1 MMRRSQCALV
11 AVGALGAVVAAL
23 AACSGTP
30 SSTLCGAGTRLVNGT
45 CVAAAGG
52 DGGLDAG
59 LDVEVP
65 PDEDG
70 GSDADTDDAGPDDPC
85 PKMGPDAKEMGVGYG
100 PGAYQDD
107 VRMERFYNCDEKCG
121 TVSPQCGSARCRVA
135 GERWPGEPT
144 GGKGTMYV
152 PINSIQRRVTIRLPR
167 DPWTVL
173 GGECDPDPAMRYPT
187 GATNYRSYAV
197 ASPQPKFSLLVDV
210 GVGWPPSS
218 DAPVPMKIEG
228 RNWDF
233 RTVTDVRLFN
243 DGNLGGGTRLEP
255 LFAPSAAFS
264 PFEADRTGC
273 VEINH
278 RDFGTNVPAGYSPL
292 PNGDRARLVFFTSQA
307 HIHAANLILDINA
320 SAKCGVNP

>member
-1 MMRRSQCALV
+1 MMRRSQYALV
-11 AVGALGAVVAAL
+11 AVGALGLVAAAL

-65 PDEDG
+65 SDEDG
-70 GSDADTDDAGPDDPC
+70 GTDAETDDAGPDDPC

-107 VRMERFYNCDEKCG
+107 VRMERFYNCDSKCG
-121 TVSPQCGSARCRVA
+121 TVSPQCGSARCRVT
-135 GERWPGEPT
+135 GERWEGSPSA
-144 GGKGTMYV
+144 GKGTMYT
-152 PINSIQRRVTIRLPR
+152 PIDSIQRRVTIRLPR

-187 GATNYRSYAV
+187 GATNYRPYAV
-197 ASPQPKFSLLVDV
+197 ASPQPRFSLLIEV
-210 GVGWPPSS
+210 GVGWPPNS
-218 DAPVPMKIEG
+218 DAPVPMMIEG

-233 RTVTDVRLFN
+233 RTVTDGRLFN
-243 DGNLGGGTRLEP
+243 DGTLGAGTRLEP

-264 PFEADRTGC
+264 AFEADRTGC

-278 RDFGTNVPAGYSPL
+278 RDYGTNVPPGNPPL
-292 PNGDRARLVFFTSQA
+292 VGPYGARLVFFTTRA
-307 HIHAANLILDINA
+307 HIRAANLVLDINA
-320 SAKCGVNP
+320 SAKCGVSP